1 MKLLLEPIQV
11 HSVQGEPRRLDW
23 RGRTWPVEEIL
34 DHWIWRGRW
43 WMDADLTGQ
52 TRHYFRLRSR
62 GATLEI
68 YASGED
74 WVLSRVWD

>member
-11 HSVQGEPRRLDW
+11 HAVQGEPRRLDW

-43 WMDADLTGQ
+43 WMDADLTD
-52 TRHYFRLRSR
+52 RKS
-62 GATLEI
+62 
-68 YASGED
+68 
-74 WVLSRVWD
+74 VV